1 MSKKVAVR
9 DRAMLPVVPVQMS
22 SAEALQVVEQKKPTT
37 GPGSMMAFMQ
47 RDSETF
53 IENEHLRT
61 ELEVYRSGHLTR
73 KLDSSSVVH
82 SKWANRHEQSFADKE
97 FLKLK
102 AEIDGAGGNVQAIKV
117 RPLAGQ
123 EGKYEVVFGHR
134 RHQACLELGLP
145 VLAMIEDL
153 SEQDLFVQMD
163 RENRDRKDLRPY
175 EQGLMYAKALDGG
188 LFPSAKKMAASLG
201 VDLTGIGRAMA
212 IARLPEIVL
221 NAFQSPLDIQLKWGG
236 EIKDALESNP
246 DFVMDKAAELAQLNP
261 KLDGKSVLAAL
272 LNTGGTLAVTP
283 DSLISD
289 FKGKHGE
296 SAYLVID
303 KQKKSVTLKCKGL
316 NDAQIKKVDVFIKE
330 LLKS

>member
-22 SAEALQVVEQKKPTT
+22 NAETSQVVEQKKPTT

-53 IENEHLRT
+53 IENEHLRS
-61 ELEVYRSGHLTR
+61 ELEVYRAGHLTR

-175 EQGLMYAKALDGG
+175 EQGVMYAKALDQG

-201 VDLTGIGRAMA
+201 LDVAGIGRAMT
-212 IARLPEIVL
+212 IARLPDVVL
-221 NAFQSPLDIQLKWGG
+221 NAFQSPLDIQHKWGS
-236 EIKDALESNP
+236 EIKDALDKNP
-246 DFVMDKAAELAQLNP
+246 EFVLEKATELSKLNP
-261 KLDGKSVLAAL
+261 KLDAKSVLAEL
-272 LNTGGTLAVTP
+272 LNTGGTLPVSP
-283 DSLISD
+283 DSLVSD

-296 SAYLVID
+296 SACLVID
-303 KQKKSVTLKCKGL
+303 KHKKSVTLKCKGL
-316 NDAQIKKVDVFIKE
+316 DDAQIKKVNVFIKD
-330 LLKS
+330 LLKT